1 MGNKPASSNVR
12 CGRGPVHP
20 KRKFL
25 MVGCPCSFLDFL
37 FRPMCP
43 SPPDMPTKNKETK
56 IKKYIRSMRSL
67 YSPYSP
73 YSHLSSAPNF
83 CFLSSFLLFC
93 FLFFFFSFCISPY
106 LPLSLTWP
114 LKSVIFCGGTPFT
127 RPSIISARWE
137 RMSRCKT
144 ELTFCDTCPNMDV
157 MGVSDVISAD

>member
-56 IKKYIRSMRSL
+56 IKKDIRSMRSL

-93 FLFFFFSFCISPY
+93 FNSLLFFFFSFCISPY
-106 LPLSLTWP
+106 LPLSYLAIEIRDILRRHAIHPP
-114 LKSVIFCGGTPFT
+114 LDHK
-127 RPSIISARWE
+127 
-137 RMSRCKT
+137 
-144 ELTFCDTCPNMDV
+144 CPLGEDESLQN
-157 MGVSDVISAD
+157 